1 MKPFDIYIAYVSW
14 RGGGKLR
21 PVLVFKQ
28 KGETVRIFLITSR
41 YEEKSETI
49 KAKYL
54 KIIDWA
60 QAGLDKQS
68 YVDTGSIREWPQ
80 YVLGKTLKI
89 GQLTEK
95 DKQRLTNFLNMN

>member
-1 MKPFDIYIAYVSW
+1 MAPFDIYIAYVSW
-14 RGGGKLR
+14 QGGGKLR

-28 KGETVRIFLITSR
+28 KGETVRIFIITSR
-41 YEEKSETI
+41 YEEKSDAI

-68 YVDTGSIREWPQ
+68 YVDTGSIREWPRN
-80 YVLGKTLKI
+80 VLGKTLKI
-89 GQLTEK
+89 GRLTER
-95 DKQRLTNFLNMN
+95 DKQRLIEFLDEN